1 MIEVKIT
8 GNSIPELADKL
19 MAMGRA
25 LHVQASYEADNAARE
40 ALQAQRSNAQAAAI
54 AAAVETAEKAGEIAA
69 AKRSRKKAEQAAAAV
84 AVVEDDPAV
93 EAAPV
98 ADDLAVAPEGAAP
111 ALETVTA
118 AVLSAVERV
127 GRDKVVAI
135 LAQFGVNR
143 ASEVPAAQRA
153 ELLQMVRDA

>member
-25 LHVQASYEADNAARE
+25 LHVQASYEETRAKVEKEADAIIEKSE
-40 ALQAQRSNAQAAAI
+40 A
-54 AAAVETAEKAGEIAA
+54 TAT
-69 AKRSRKKAEQAAAAV
+69 AKRSRKKAEQAAATV
-84 AVVEDDPAV
+84 TVVEDEPAEQV
-93 EAAPV
+93 DTDTGEV
-98 ADDLAVAPEGAAP
+98 AEVP

-143 ASEVPAAQRA
+143 ASEVAPAQRA
-153 ELLQMVRDA
+153 ELLAMVKDA

>member
-19 MAMGRA
+19 TAMGRA
-25 LHVQASYEADNAARE
+25 LHAQASYDADNAARE
-40 ALQAQRSNAQAAAI
+40 ALQAQCDAAA
-54 AAAVETAEKAGEIAA
+54 EAEKPK
-69 AKRSRKKAEQAAAAV
+69 AKRAVKKAE
-84 AVVEDDPAV
+84 P

-98 ADDLAVAPEGAAP
+98 TIIEDAPEETAAGVPEREEIAPSPPTETPEVTEREDVP

-143 ASEVPAAQRA
+143 ASEVAPAQRA
-153 ELLQMVRDA
+153 ELLAMVKDA

>member
-19 MAMGRA
+19 TAIGRA
-25 LHVQASYEADNAARE
+25 LQVQASNEADNAARE
-40 ALQAQRSNAQAAAI
+40 ALQAERDRARAEITAAAE
-54 AAAVETAEKAGEIAA
+54 ATVEKAGEIAA
-69 AKRSRKKAEQAAAAV
+69 TKRARKKAEPAPV
-84 AVVEDDPAV
+84 TVVEDEPA
-93 EAAPV
+93 EQIDAETGEV
-98 ADDLAVAPEGAAP
+98 AEVP

-143 ASEVPAAQRA
+143 ASEVAPAQRA
-153 ELLQMVRDA
+153 ELLAMVKDA

>member
-1 MIEVKIT
+1 MIEIKIT
-8 GNSIPELADKL
+8 GNSIPELADKML
-19 MAMGRA
+19 AMGRA
-25 LHVQASYEADNAARE
+25 LQVQVSYEADNAARE
-40 ALQAQRSNAQAAAI
+40 ALQAARDATP
-54 AAAVETAEKAGEIAA
+54 EAEKPKAVRA
-69 AKRSRKKAEQAAAAV
+69 RKKAE
-84 AVVEDDPAV
+84 P

-98 ADDLAVAPEGAAP
+98 TVVEDAPEEVVDADTGEVAEVP

-143 ASEVPAAQRA
+143 ASEVAPAQRA
-153 ELLQMVRDA
+153 ELLAMVKDA

>member
-25 LHVQASYEADNAARE
+25 LHMQASNDADNAARE
-40 ALQAQRSNAQAAAI
+40 AMQAQRYAAAAEI
-54 AAAVETAEKAGEIAA
+54 AEKAETTAT
-69 AKRSRKKAEQAAAAV
+69 AKRSRKKAEQAAATV
-84 AVVEDDPAV
+84 TVVEDEPAEQV
-93 EAAPV
+93 DTDTGEV
-98 ADDLAVAPEGAAP
+98 TEVP

-143 ASEVPAAQRA
+143 ASEVAPAQRA
-153 ELLQMVRDA
+153 ELLAMVKDA

>member
-8 GNSIPELADKL
+8 GDSIPELADKL
-19 MAMGRA
+19 LAIGNSLRRT
-25 LHVQASYEADNAARE
+25 SIADANT
-40 ALQAQRSNAQAAAI
+40 AAAI
-54 AAAVETAEKAGEIAA
+54 TMQAERDAARLTLPEIIQAEAEKIAA
-69 AKRSRKKAEQAAAAV
+69 TKRSRKKAEAATV
-84 AVVEDDPAV
+84 TVVEDEPAEQV
-93 EAAPV
+93 DTDTGEV
-98 ADDLAVAPEGAAP
+98 TEVP

>member
-25 LHVQASYEADNAARE
+25 LHVQASYEADNTARE
-40 ALQAQRSNAQAAAI
+40 AMQAQRYAAAAEI
-54 AAAVETAEKAGEIAA
+54 AEKAEATA
-69 AKRSRKKAEQAAAAV
+69 TAKRSRKKAEQAAATV
-84 AVVEDDPAV
+84 TVVEDEPAEQV
-93 EAAPV
+93 DTDTGEV
-98 ADDLAVAPEGAAP
+98 TEVP

-143 ASEVPAAQRA
+143 ASEVAPAQRA
-153 ELLQMVRDA
+153 ELLAMVKDA

>member
-19 MAMGRA
+19 TAMGRA
-25 LHVQASYEADNAARE
+25 LHAQASYDADNAARE
-40 ALQAQRSNAQAAAI
+40 ALQAQRDAAA
-54 AAAVETAEKAGEIAA
+54 EAEKPKAKRA
-69 AKRSRKKAEQAAAAV
+69 AKKSE
-84 AVVEDDPAV
+84 PAPEP

-98 ADDLAVAPEGAAP
+98 TIIEDAPEEAVDADTGEVAEVP

-143 ASEVPAAQRA
+143 ASEVAPAQRA
-153 ELLQMVRDA
+153 ELLAMVKDA

>member
-19 MAMGRA
+19 LAIGNSLRRT
-25 LHVQASYEADNAARE
+25 SIADANT
-40 ALQAQRSNAQAAAI
+40 AAAI
-54 AAAVETAEKAGEIAA
+54 TMQAERDAARLTLPEIIQAEAEKIAA
-69 AKRSRKKAEQAAAAV
+69 TKRSRKKAEAAPV
-84 AVVEDDPAV
+84 TVVEDEPA
-93 EAAPV
+93 EQ
-98 ADDLAVAPEGAAP
+98 ADTDTGEVTEVP

-143 ASEVPAAQRA
+143 ASEVAPAQRA
-153 ELLQMVRDA
+153 ELLAMVKDA